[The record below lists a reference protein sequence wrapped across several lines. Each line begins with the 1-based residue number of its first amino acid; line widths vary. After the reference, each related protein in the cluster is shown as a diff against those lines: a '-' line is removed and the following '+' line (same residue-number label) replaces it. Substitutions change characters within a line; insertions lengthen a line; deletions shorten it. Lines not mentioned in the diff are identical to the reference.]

1 MYTPEFLEE
10 LAWQEAQLTFEH
22 FDLEDAYALGTKLRK
37 KAVEV
42 PLSIAVRIV
51 LNGLIV
57 YQTFLPGTGMEN
69 DFWMNLKYATVAQS
83 HKSSLR
89 TAAER
94 ELLGITEPW
103 QEDENSHAFCGG
115 GFPLIVGG
123 VYSGAV
129 VVSGLP
135 HVQDHELVVQAIT
148 EYLREQAEK
157 ESADISFI
165 P

>member
-1 MYTPEFLEE
+1 MYTPEFLKE
-10 LAWQEAQLTFEH
+10 LEQQEKQLTFDR

-89 TAAER
+89 VAAER
-94 ELLGITEPW
+94 ELLGIREPW
-103 QEDENSHAFCGG
+103 QADENNHAFCGG
-115 GFPLIVGG
+115 GFPIIVNGI
-123 VYSGAV
+123 YSGAV
-129 VVSGLP
+129 IVSGLP
-135 HVQDHELVVQAIT
+135 HVQDHELVTDVIAGYIQ
-148 EYLREQAEK
+148 ERRSRDHAE
-157 ESADISFI
+157 ISFI